1 MITDSGT
8 TQSVKPLS
16 PNDSLVERAHRL
28 GGHMKDASTA
38 PGGKKPALGKAIK
51 SVILIAIG
59 ILIAFPLFSMSYYTM
74 VRTSTP
80 EFCASCHEI
89 KPAVRAWRESTHV
102 NNAAGVVVDCMDC
115 HLPAPQ
121 DMFDFFFAK
130 SYHGIKDVA
139 IHFLAGEYDRE
150 KARKSA
156 YAAFD
161 NDQCQKC
168 HRNLLNMPDSRGAML
183 AHRSVI
189 YARAGYEKQCVDCH
203 YDLVHDDK
211 IAVMY
216 RQYRKLPYQAKGL
229 RVEKL
234 GI

>member
-1 MITDSGT
+1 MNEADNVSM
-8 TQSVKPLS
+8 Q
-16 PNDSLVERAHRL
+16 
-28 GGHMKDASTA
+28 
-38 PGGKKPALGKAIK
+38 KKPARRRLVK
-51 SVILIAIG
+51 SVVLIVLG

-89 KPAVRAWRESTHV
+89 KPAVRAWRASTHV

-121 DMFDFFFAK
+121 NTFDFFFAK
-130 SYHGIKDVA
+130 SYHGLKDVV
-139 IHFLAGEYDRE
+139 IHFVSGEYDRE
-150 KARKSA
+150 RARQNA
-156 YAAFD
+156 YAAFE
-161 NDQCQKC
+161 NTECQKC
-168 HRNLLNMPDSRGAML
+168 HRNLLNMPNSRGAML
-183 AHRSVI
+183 AHRSVV
-189 YARAGYEKQCVDCH
+189 YAREGYEKKCIDCH

-211 IAVMY
+211 TAIMY
-216 RQYRKLPYQAKGL
+216 RQYRKVPYQAKGL

>member
-1 MITDSGT
+1 MGKAEAES
-8 TQSVKPLS
+8 K
-16 PNDSLVERAHRL
+16 
-28 GGHMKDASTA
+28 
-38 PGGKKPALGKAIK
+38 GKKPNLNRTVKAL
-51 SVILIAIG
+51 ILIAIG

-80 EFCASCHEI
+80 EFCGTCHEI

-102 NNAAGVVVDCMDC
+102 NNAAGVMADCMDC

-121 DMFDFFFAK
+121 DTFDFFFAK
-130 SYHGIKDVA
+130 SYHGLKDVA
-139 IHFLAGEYDRE
+139 IHFLTGEYDRE
-150 KARKSA
+150 RARKNA

-168 HRNLLNMPDSRGAML
+168 HRNLLNMPNSRGAML

-189 YARAGYEKQCVDCH
+189 YARAGYEKKCIDCH
-203 YDLVHDDK
+203 YDLVHNDK

-216 RQYRKLPYQAKGL
+216 RQYRKTPYQAKGL